1 MRKETTK
8 KILDQTCEALRAAGY
23 EVSEGQDAWGNL
35 SGLRILLGER
45 LMFFC
50 LDRKYAGNMCIV
62 RWRGGGIGFASP
74 AYCGAELREY
84 LSDDQSILDHFPLI
98 ETYEDLPVETEQGV
112 ELVKDGVEV
121 FVHVDD
127 DPWHEE
133 ALGTLLRLFPQV
145 TLAPQGQGGGDSFN
159 TKWYQRIYIA
169 PTERNLPCTILL
181 PRFRALEWR
190 LEVGRHQSFVSP
202 DEMEAHALKFRGLK
216 ELYATMQ
223 RVTTGLDL
231 AHVPDTLSA
240 S

>member
-1 MRKETTK
+1 MREETTK

-23 EVSEGQDAWGNL
+23 DVSMGQDAWGYIN
-35 SGLRILLGER
+35 GLRVIIGER
-45 LMFFC
+45 LRFFY
-50 LDRKYAGNMCIV
+50 LERKYAGDMCIA
-62 RWRGGGIGFASP
+62 RWNGGAISYTSP
-74 AYCGAELREY
+74 GHCGEALREY
-84 LSDDQSILDHFPLI
+84 LSDDQSILDHFPWI
-98 ETYEDLPVETEQGV
+98 ETYEDLPVKTEQGV

-145 TLAPQGQGGGDSFN
+145 TLAPRGQGGGDAI
-159 TKWYQRIYIA
+159 TMWYQKIHVA
-169 PTERNLPCTILL
+169 PTERTLPCTILL
-181 PRFRALEWR
+181 PRFRALDWR
-190 LEVGRHQSFVSP
+190 LEVGQHRSFVSP

-223 RVTTGLDL
+223 RATTGLDL
-231 AHVPDTLSA
+231 PRVPDTLRA